1 MRRVL
6 LIGVLA
12 ILLAACGG
20 STASLAGPTWTVT
33 AMPGVDV
40 QPTVTITALFGS
52 DGMVSGSGGCN
63 NYSAAYTVNG
73 SSLTIQAP
81 AATMMSCSEEIN
93 QQESDYFFLLEDAG
107 AYEIKG
113 DTLTIKDSDGQALLE
128 YTSQ

>member
-20 STASLAGPTWTVT
+20 STASLSGPTWTVSS
-33 AMPGVDV
+33 MPGVGVD
-40 QPTVTITALFGS
+40 PTATITALFGS

-73 SSLTIQAP
+73 SSLTIQSP